1 MEAVHTHTDA
11 KKRAAL
17 GKGID
22 SLLGPRV
29 QVQAAA
35 VEGTGKPLE
44 IELDRIERNPHQTRT
59 SFNEATLAELANS
72 IKANGVMQ
80 PVTVREIGG
89 GRYQLIMGE
98 RRWRASKLA
107 GKATIPA
114 LVRQANDE
122 QVMEMTI
129 IENLQREDL
138 NPMEE
143 ARAFEQLGT
152 VFNMTQEQMAL
163 RTGKERASISNIV
176 RLLRLPMTI
185 QAYVETGK
193 LTAGHA
199 KVVLKLEKDG
209 NDAMIDA
216 GLKIVGMELSVRQ
229 AEGFVDDLLAGR
241 MGMKEKPAAK
251 ERVMDPNVRA
261 AEQRLREKLGLRVQI
276 DDKGGKGRVVIGYA
290 GVEEFDRI
298 LEALGEG

>member
-59 SFNEATLAELANS
+59 LFNEATLAELAAS

-107 GKATIPA
+107 GNATIPA

-163 RTGKERASISNIV
+163 RTGKERA
-176 RLLRLPMTI
+176 R
-185 QAYVETGK
+185 
-193 LTAGHA
+193 
-199 KVVLKLEKDG
+199 
-209 NDAMIDA
+209 
-216 GLKIVGMELSVRQ
+216 
-229 AEGFVDDLLAGR
+229 R
-241 MGMKEKPAAK
+241 MWRPGS
-251 ERVMDPNVRA
+251 
-261 AEQRLREKLGLRVQI
+261 
-276 DDKGGKGRVVIGYA
+276 
-290 GVEEFDRI
+290 
-298 LEALGEG
+298 